1 MNFSAFFFFGGMRV
15 EMAEVAVVVVVVVA
29 QELRQ
34 TQTASMEARR
44 ATGRM
49 FTGILLAIFVAKSSR
64 GLT

>member
-15 EMAEVAVVVVVVVA
+15 EMAEVAEVVVVVA

-34 TQTASMEARR
+34 TQTASTEARR

>member
-15 EMAEVAVVVVVVVA
+15 EMAEVVVVVVA

-34 TQTASMEARR
+34 TQTASTEARR